1 MATVTDIDE
10 THNDRPETPATASAT
25 GGPVSP
31 SESSWWTTHIAQRT
45 SLATLLIATTIGYL
59 WNLSANGWG
68 NSFYAAAIQAGS
80 QSWKAWFFGSSD
92 MANSITVDKPPASL
106 WIPGLSVRVFGLN
119 SWAMLVPEVLMG
131 VGSVALLYFLT
142 RRYFGHWAA
151 ILAGAVLAV
160 TPVAALMFRF
170 NNPEALLLLLMIG
183 AVWAALRA
191 VEDGRTRW
199 LILCGV
205 FVGFGFLTKQMA
217 VLLIVPGLAI
227 TYFVFGPYGWGRRL
241 VQLLAALAGLV
252 VSAGWWIL
260 TVELWPT
267 SSRPYIGG
275 SPTNS
280 ILELTLGYNGI
291 GRINGEERGSVGP
304 GRMSTYGGPGGGG
317 RFSPFGEAGWSRMFE
332 PGQGGQIAW
341 LIPAALILTVAGII
355 LLRKM
360 SRRDPQRAFLV
371 VWALW
376 LLVTMGVFS
385 FMEGIFHSYYT
396 AALAPAIAALVGA
409 GATLLWRHRTE
420 LWVRVV
426 GALAVWATAGWGFAL
441 LDRSPDFVPWLRWAV
456 LLVGIVAGFAF
467 LPSQRKTAMVAAAL
481 AIVAGLA
488 GPLAYTLNT
497 LGTAKSG
504 SIISA
509 GPNVNGGMGG
519 PGGGFGHRG
528 GRGGGPGGMNGGTMG
543 GPGGMARM
551 PGGSTMGG
559 PGGTTGMPGGSTGG
573 TLPSTTGQ
581 QGAPGGSSP
590 IGGPGGRSGG
600 LLWGSN
606 PTDAVIA
613 TLNEDSDRYTWV
625 AAAVGSM
632 TASGYQLST
641 NHSVMPIG
649 GFNGTDPSPTLDQF
663 KELVAQKKIHYYI
676 ASGRDG
682 FMGNS
687 DSSRTSAQI
696 SSWIEANFTSKSVDG
711 ITLYD
716 LTEKKVS

>member
-1 MATVTDIDE
+1 MTTATDTDTNNESVGRPDTPVTDQV
-10 THNDRPETPATASAT
+10 AGGSASER
-25 GGPVSP
+25 
-31 SESSWWTTHIAQRT
+31 ESGWWTTQIAHRV
-45 SLATLLIATTIGYL
+45 SLAVLLVATTIAYL

-106 WIPGLSVRVFGLN
+106 WIPGLSVRIFGLN

-131 VGSVALLYFLT
+131 IGSVALLYFVT

-151 ILAGAVLAV
+151 ILAGATLAV

-183 AVWAALRA
+183 AVWAALSA
-191 VEDGRTRW
+191 IEDGRTRW
-199 LILCGV
+199 LVLCGV

-227 TYFVFGPYGWGRRL
+227 AYFAFGPYGWGKRL
-241 VQLLAALAGLV
+241 VQLFAALAGLI

-260 TVELWPT
+260 TVELWPA

-291 GRINGEERGSVGP
+291 GRINGEETGSVGP
-304 GRMSTYGGPGGGG
+304 GRMGNYGGPGGGAGGG

-341 LIPAALILTVAGII
+341 LIPAALIVAVAGII
-355 LLRKM
+355 VLRKM

-371 VWALW
+371 VWGLW

-396 AALAPAIAALVGA
+396 AALAPAIAALIGG
-409 GATLLWRHRTE
+409 GATLLWRQRSE
-420 LWVRVV
+420 LWVRIVAAV
-426 GALAVWATAGWGFAL
+426 AVWATAGWGFAL
-441 LDRSPDFVPWLRWAV
+441 LNRSPDFLPWLRWLV
-456 LLVGIVAGFAF
+456 LLAGIAGGLAF
-467 LPSQRKTAMVAAAL
+467 LPSQRKTAIIAAAL
-481 AIVAGLA
+481 AVVAGLA
-488 GPLAYTLNT
+488 GPLAYTLDT
-497 LGTAKSG
+497 VGTAKSG

-519 PGGGFGHRG
+519 PGGGFGRRG
-528 GRGGGPGGMNGGTMG
+528 GRGGGPGMTGMNGMPGGNTG
-543 GPGGMARM
+543 GPG
-551 PGGSTMGG
+551 S
-559 PGGTTGMPGGSTGG
+559 TTGMPGMNGGSRGG
-573 TLPSTTGQ
+573 LGGMNSRQ
-581 QGAPGGSSP
+581 ASPGGSNSQ
-590 IGGPGGRSGG
+590 GGPGGRSGG

-606 PTDAVIA
+606 PTGTVIA
-613 TLNEDSDRYTWV
+613 TLNENADRYTWV

-663 KELVAQKKIHYYI
+663 KELVTQKKIHYYI

-696 SSWIEANFTSKSVDG
+696 SDWVESNFTAKTVDG
-711 ITLYD
+711 ITLYE
-716 LTEKKVS
+716 LTAIKVS